1 MTVVIE
7 IVTIW
12 RTMVQASMSQRWQ
25 LLQVLPGVE
34 PRHQHI
40 PETITTTNA
49 TDAKTKL
56 MLLLVSKDLKL

>member
-1 MTVVIE
+1 
-7 IVTIW
+7 
-12 RTMVQASMSQRWQ
+12 MVQAPMPQRLQ

-40 PETITTTNA
+40 PKTITTTNA

-56 MLLLVSKDLKL
+56 MLLLVGKDLKL